1 MSPFTVM
8 PIQMFGWVSRPG
20 EDFASNAAA
29 AGVLLVGMTL
39 TMNGVAIYLRYRMR
53 KQVTW

>member
-1 MSPFTVM
+1 M

-20 EDFASNAAA
+20 EDFIGNAAA

-53 KQVTW
+53 KQVSW

>member
-1 MSPFTVM
+1 M

-20 EDFASNAAA
+20 EDFVSNAAA